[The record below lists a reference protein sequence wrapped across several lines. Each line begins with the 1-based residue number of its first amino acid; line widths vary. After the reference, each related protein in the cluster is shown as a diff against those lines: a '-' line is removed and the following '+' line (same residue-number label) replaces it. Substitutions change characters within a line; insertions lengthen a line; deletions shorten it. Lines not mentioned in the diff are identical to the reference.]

1 MQLLA
6 KTRPLLGREGGGG
19 KGALLL
25 ADESESWDVCVAR
38 TGGGAQK
45 LVMLGS

>member
-6 KTRPLLGREGGGG
+6 KKHPLLGRKGGGS
-19 KGALLL
+19 KEALLL
-25 ADESESWDVCVAR
+25 ADESESCDVCVAR